1 MAKNMVEKRTWKE
14 FRDSG
19 LLWFVNRIIHV
30 FGWALVLEV
39 DEDDNDKVTKVY
51 PARVKFRGFNEKT
64 ESKNFIAMSKL
75 MVNNAKDLLEE
86 ARL

>member
-39 DEDDNDKVTKVY
+39 DEDDNDKVTKAY

-64 ESKNFIAMSKL
+64 ESNNFIAMSKL

-86 ARL
+86 AKL

>member
-30 FGWALVLEV
+30 FGWAIVLEV
-39 DEDDNDKVTKVY
+39 DEDDNDKVTKAY

-64 ESKNFIAMSKL
+64 ESKNFVDISKL
-75 MVNNAKDLLEE
+75 MVKDAKALLEE
-86 ARL
+86 AKL